1 MKNLAQGGWPW
12 FALERYWESGKDDL
26 ETFWR
31 LMAGEVDLLELW
43 NTDRYAEEYTQ
54 SVDKLLA
61 AIEPEK
67 QEAWMLRMD
76 LQEGYHNRIKEENG
90 VT

>member
-1 MKNLAQGGWPW
+1 MKNLAKGGWPW

-26 ETFWR
+26 ETFWS
-31 LMAGEVDLLELW
+31 LMKGEVDLIELW
-43 NTDRYAEEYTQ
+43 RTDRYTEEYTQ

-67 QEAWMLRMD
+67 QDEWMLRMD
-76 LQEGYHNRIKEENG
+76 LQEGYHNRIKEEG
-90 VT
+90 DR